1 MARTGA
7 RALLDALRNNEA
19 EYIFG
24 IPGTLTLP
32 LYDALID
39 FPIEQMLK

>member
-1 MARTGA
+1 MARNGS
-7 RALLDALRNNEA
+7 RVLLDALRANGA

-32 LYDALID
+32 FYDALID
-39 FPIEQMLK
+39 HPLFPS